1 MTLQGAIESLLFVAG
16 DEGLSLTDLEL
27 LLDHT
32 TQDIQDALDKLHE
45 KYLADET
52 SGLALVVF
60 ARRYQ
65 LVTKGQYADVIKE
78 YATAPFATKL
88 SQASLETLAIIA
100 YKQPITRA
108 EIDQIRG
115 VQSSGTLQKLQ
126 LRDLIQPLGRQ
137 DTPGKPI
144 VYGVSEYFMNYF
156 GVTDLSDL
164 PKLEELTAT
173 SDTELFDLFGQRYAN
188 ETSNIKEEEN

>member
-27 LLDHT
+27 LLDHP
-32 TQDIQDALDKLHE
+32 TQDIQNALDHLHE
-45 KYLADET
+45 KYLADEF

-60 ARRYQ
+60 AHRYQ
-65 LVTKGQYADVIKE
+65 LVTKGQYANVIKE

-144 VYGVSEYFMNYF
+144 MYGVSEYFMNYF

-164 PKLEELTAT
+164 PKLEDLTAA
-173 SDTELFDLFGQRYAN
+173 SETELFDLFGQRYAN
-188 ETSNIKEEEN
+188 ETANEQEEEE